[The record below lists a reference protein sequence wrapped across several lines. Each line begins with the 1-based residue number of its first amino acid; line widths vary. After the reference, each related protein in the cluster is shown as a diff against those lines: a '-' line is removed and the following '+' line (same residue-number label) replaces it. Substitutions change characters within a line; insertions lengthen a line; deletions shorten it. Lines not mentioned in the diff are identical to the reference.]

1 MGNQNE
7 ENPKEKG
14 SRSKITVDFDD
25 IESTKDFN
33 PTKASTP
40 TREIPES
47 EKYPDE
53 PRRPWYKTMTLP
65 PVRDW
70 SEFSTFR
77 KKKNLTSL
85 LHEVSL
91 KDITPPL
98 DETPP
103 SDRSFEDGER
113 KNFGD
118 KSLAFSAAG
127 SVYGGAGDVSR
138 LETDFVEEDDFQENG
153 NILNSILSHMDQH

>member
-1 MGNQNE
+1 MHSNQ
-7 ENPKEKG
+7 
-14 SRSKITVDFDD
+14 
-25 IESTKDFN
+25 
-33 PTKASTP
+33 
-40 TREIPES
+40 TRFFQNIPLCS

-77 KKKNLTSL
+77 KKRNLTSL

-127 SVYGGAGDVSR
+127 SVYGEAR
-138 LETDFVEEDDFQENG
+138 DFSFREINVMYTELHG
-153 NILNSILSHMDQH
+153 